1 MSDKELFVR
10 LLLQW
15 LDTKDAEYSNAV
27 YYVDKQY
34 WWQGYD
40 VFGCYEALESRIRLD
55 TFAQLAA
62 ELRRIIS
69 LFGGSVSNSTK

>member
-1 MSDKELFVR
+1 MSEKELFVW

-40 VFGCYEALESRIRLD
+40 VFGCYEALEVRIRLD
-55 TFAQLAA
+55 TFAQLAS
-62 ELRRIIS
+62 ELRHIIS
-69 LFGGSVSNSTK
+69 LFGQDDSNYTK